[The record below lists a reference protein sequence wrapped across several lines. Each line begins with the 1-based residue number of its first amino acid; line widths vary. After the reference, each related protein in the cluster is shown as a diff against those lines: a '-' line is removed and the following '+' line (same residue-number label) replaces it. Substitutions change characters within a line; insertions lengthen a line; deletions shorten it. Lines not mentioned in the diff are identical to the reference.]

1 MSQHVASLKPVYF
14 TEEEALALLD
24 VCLISSGDSDAVK
37 ESALLKITDLI
48 RRYISACQFGAEE
61 NIDSRDQVKLTA
73 DSMPACILSWL
84 GSEEDTE
91 DGAKSA
97 SAERLSDR
105 KHRVYNAL
113 LSLVS

>member
-24 VCLISSGDSDAVK
+24 VCLLSSGDTDPVK

-48 RRYISACQFGAEE
+48 RRYISAGQPGAAKQK
-61 NIDSRDQVKLTA
+61 DARDT
-73 DSMPACILSWL
+73 DPMPACILSWL
-84 GSEEDTE
+84 DSTAEAEEDHE
-91 DGAKSA
+91 ES
-97 SAERLSDR
+97 ERLSDR

>member
-1 MSQHVASLKPVYF
+1 MSQSVASLKPVYF

-24 VCLISSGDSDAVK
+24 VCLLSSGDTDPVK

-48 RRYISACQFGAEE
+48 RRYISAGQ
-61 NIDSRDQVKLTA
+61 SKTA
-73 DSMPACILSWL
+73 AQGTVTLPTEPMPACILSWL
-84 GSEEDTE
+84 DSTAEADIVEDREET
-91 DGAKSA
+91 
-97 SAERLSDR
+97 ERLSDR